1 VRYPTNGGAAW
12 GWLPLWLMRAW
23 SLYLWRRCTHSRS
36 QAHFQSMEVRTDQ
49 FTAFIDVL
57 TTNTYIM
64 VIVSD
69 PTIRKSAT
77 HGTTSHR
84 TK

>member
-1 VRYPTNGGAAW
+1 MHAGSLRPRLRGA
-12 GWLPLWLMRAW
+12 
-23 SLYLWRRCTHSRS
+23 HSRS

-69 PTIRKSAT
+69 PTIRTCAA
-77 HGTTSHR
+77 HGTTLHNA
-84 TK
+84 T